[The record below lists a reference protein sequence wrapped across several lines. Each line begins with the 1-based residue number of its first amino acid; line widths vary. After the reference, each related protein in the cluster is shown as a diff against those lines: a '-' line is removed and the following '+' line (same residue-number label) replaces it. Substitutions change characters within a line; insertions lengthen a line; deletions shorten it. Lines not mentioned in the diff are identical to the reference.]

1 VSKSDV
7 VGSLT
12 ENVVIN
18 CGAMTLWNDLKAVPI
33 KGQLAMLAV
42 PTQPGEFL
50 SQVAQ
55 HFQVLTTRRL
65 AQQRFLTC
73 MLKYER

>member
-1 VSKSDV
+1 MLIRLPIRRFEPPISLRLETVTFVQTEFVSKSDV

-33 KGQLAMLAV
+33 KGQLAML
-42 PTQPGEFL
+42 PSQPNLEN
-50 SQVAQ
+50 S
-55 HFQVLTTRRL
+55 
-65 AQQRFLTC
+65 
-73 MLKYER
+73 

>member
-1 VSKSDV
+1 MPVAIRRFEPPICLRLETVTFVQTEFVSKSDV

-33 KGQLAMLAV
+33 KGQLAML
-42 PTQPGEFL
+42 PSQPNLEN
-50 SQVAQ
+50 S
-55 HFQVLTTRRL
+55 
-65 AQQRFLTC
+65 
-73 MLKYER
+73 